1 MRSSKSP
8 TLGRGL
14 QILTATAFVWAGL
27 LAGQESAPPTPAA
40 VQNPTPAIQRLVLI
54 DPAHGG
60 SETGAMLN
68 PAIPEKDVNL
78 AFARR
83 LRQELTSHGLAA
95 QLLRDED
102 NALTADQ
109 RAALSNSRRPTLYLS
124 IHSTSL
130 GSGVSVISALLS
142 PGATIRG
149 LFLPWQTAQSA
160 WLAQSRLI
168 GTLVTP
174 TVQRWG
180 LPARSLWA
188 PLQPLNNITG
198 PALAIEIAP
207 NNGDVMQL
215 ASVEYQQRLST
226 AVANALAGTIS
237 LLPVRPGAT
246 P

>member
-1 MRSSKSP
+1 MPSSKARP
-8 TLGRGL
+8 LGRAWRHL
-14 QILTATAFVWAGL
+14 SMAGWLCASL
-27 LAGQESAPPTPAA
+27 LAGQEPASPPSPSGQAS
-40 VQNPTPAIQRLVLI
+40 VQPLQRLVLI

-83 LRQELTSHGLAA
+83 LRQELASHGLPA
-95 QLLRDED
+95 QLLRNED
-102 NALTADQ
+102 NALTPDQ
-109 RAALSNSRRPTLYLS
+109 RAALANSERPTIYLG

-130 GSGVSVISALLS
+130 GSGVTVISALLPS
-142 PGATIRG
+142 ASNSRG
-149 LFLPWQTAQSA
+149 LFLPWQTAQVS

-180 LPARSLWA
+180 VPARSLLA
-188 PLQPLNNITG
+188 PLRPLNNITG

-207 NNGDVMQL
+207 TNGDVLQL
-215 ASVEYQQRLST
+215 ASVEYQQLIST
-226 AVANALAGTIS
+226 AVTNALVGTLG
-237 LLPVRPGAT
+237 LLPVKPG
-246 P
+246 PNP

>member
-1 MRSSKSP
+1 MRSSNSRA
-8 TLGRGL
+8 LRR
-14 QILTATAFVWAGL
+14 ASRHWAAAAFLWSTFFGAQQSAL
-27 LAGQESAPPTPAA
+27 SAKAAGQDTSPRVE
-40 VQNPTPAIQRLVLI
+40 RLVLI

-83 LRQELTSHGLAA
+83 LRQELTNHGLPAR
-95 QLLRDED
+95 LLREED
-102 NALTADQ
+102 TMLTPDQ
-109 RAALSNSRRPTLYLS
+109 RAALVNSQRPTLYVS

-130 GSGVSVISALLS
+130 GSGVTIISALLES
-142 PGATIRG
+142 SASTRA
-149 LFLPWQTAQSA
+149 LFLPWQTAQSS

-180 LPARSLWA
+180 LPARSLPA
-188 PLQPLNNITG
+188 PLRPLNNITG

-207 NNGDVMQL
+207 TNGDILQL
-215 ASVEYQQRLST
+215 ASVEYQQLIST
-226 AVANALAGTIS
+226 AVANALVGTVK
-237 LLPVRPGAT
+237 LLPAKPGAT